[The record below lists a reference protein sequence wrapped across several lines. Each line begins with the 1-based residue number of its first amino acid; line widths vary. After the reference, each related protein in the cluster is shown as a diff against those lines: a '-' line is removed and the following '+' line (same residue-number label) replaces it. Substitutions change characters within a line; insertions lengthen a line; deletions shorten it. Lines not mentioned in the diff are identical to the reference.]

1 MERTLNGTKMSK
13 KQKINKERKL
23 KVFKRCKKPS
33 APMRVSPE
41 MKKLINQIRA
51 RYLLE
56 GKNPPSIT
64 RITAMIAKKINQE
77 ELLKDEII
85 RF

>member
-1 MERTLNGTKMSK
+1 MSK

-23 KVFKRCKKPS
+23 IMFKRCKKPS
-33 APMRVSPE
+33 LPMRVSPE

-56 GKNPPSIT
+56 GRNPPSIT
-64 RITAMIAKKINQE
+64 RITEMIAKRINQE
-77 ELLKDEII
+77 ELLRDEFIK
-85 RF
+85 F